1 MNADRIPVDFPV
13 IRNQDQTWSSTGVR
27 GRGWWGSGGNATD
40 ESIPEK
46 TEGKNYEKRKILN
59 NRGNSKFEFPP
70 IVVYDNPNM
79 TWKFRAHES

>member
-46 TEGKNYEKRKILN
+46 LKARTTKNEK
-59 NRGNSKFEFPP
+59 
-70 IVVYDNPNM
+70 Y
-79 TWKFRAHES
+79 